1 MRDVDD
7 FLAASHDSNRDELLG
22 REVENKKTTR

>member
-7 FLAASHDSNRDELLG
+7 FLAASHDSNRDELG